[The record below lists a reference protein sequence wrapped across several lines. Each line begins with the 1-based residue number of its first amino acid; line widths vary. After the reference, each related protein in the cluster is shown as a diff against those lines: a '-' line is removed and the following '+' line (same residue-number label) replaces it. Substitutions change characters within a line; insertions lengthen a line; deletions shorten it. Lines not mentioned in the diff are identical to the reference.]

1 MRMLRN
7 EPLQGYNTLSLEG
20 RANALVRVCTKTE
33 LLAALQWAAER
44 DLTVIPL
51 GEGSN
56 VVIAADLDAM
66 VVRTDMQ
73 GIEIIE
79 DRGDAVVVRVA
90 AGENWHGFVQWS
102 LEQGYYG
109 LENLAL
115 IPGTVG
121 AAPVQNIG
129 AYGVELASFVQM
141 VHCLPLNGG
150 DPLSL
155 PGVGCEFGYRDS
167 IFKQALQ
174 DQFVITAVD
183 LQLSRLARVETS
195 YPALANALQTRGIET
210 PTPRSVFDTV
220 VDIRRSKLPDP
231 SRVPNAGSFFKN
243 PVVTEER
250 ARALIG
256 DFPALPAYP
265 QSDSRIKLPA
275 AWLIDYCGWK
285 GVRRNGLGIHP
296 DHALVIVNYGNNSG
310 AALLSLAEEVAA
322 SVLETFGLRLEIEP
336 RVYGASA

>member
-1 MRMLRN
+1 MRILRN

-231 SRVPNAGSFFKN
+231 SRVSNAGSFFKN

-296 DHALVIVNYGNNSG
+296 DHALVIVNYGNNNG

-322 SVLETFGLRLEIEP
+322 SVFETFGLRLEIEP